1 MKVSEVVQEALG
13 TAYLTAREHR
23 HEYITPEHML
33 YAMLFYSETR
43 FVLKESGV
51 DLEKLK
57 ENLEQYFER
66 RIPVLSTGSDREPEQ
81 TLGFQDIIEQAVIHT
96 ESANKE
102 MLELS
107 DLLVAIFDE
116 PESYGN
122 YYLVKSGLTR
132 YTLTEVIS
140 HRLPAF
146 REKMQQERE
155 QRNVKTDGHGTAGEP
170 DHEEVEQ
177 HEDESALAAYTRDLT
192 RAAARNQLDPLIGR
206 EDILDRTLQI
216 LCRRVKNNPV
226 LVGDPGVG
234 KTAMAAG
241 IAQRI
246 IEGNVPQRLA
256 HVEVF
261 ELDMGSLLAGTK
273 YRGDFEERLK
283 AIIQELSDRDA
294 ILFIDEIHT
303 IIGAGSVSGGSVDGA
318 NLLKPALADGSIRC
332 IGSTTEDEFKKIFS
346 RDGALSRRFQKIE
359 IPETTRSETLHIL
372 RGLKS
377 RFERHHHVHYT
388 ETALKAAVDLS
399 LKYINDRALPDKA
412 IDVIDEA
419 GAAMQL
425 RMASENPPA
434 KHPSVE
440 PTGASV
446 IYLDEHKLGR
456 HGIEDPENFDDM
468 LIEDIPEY
476 RPSKPVKQINARFIE
491 KIVAS
496 IARVPAESVGRSEI
510 DRLKHLQQELS
521 DNIFGQPEAIESV
534 VSAIKR
540 SRAGFSQ
547 ETKPVAS
554 FLFVGPTGVGKTELC
569 IQLSKSLN
577 VPLIRFDMS
586 EYQEKHTVSRLVGSP
601 PGYVGFDEGGMLTDA
616 VRRQP
621 HAVLLLDEIEKAHQD
636 IYNVLLQ
643 ILDYATLTDNLG
655 RKADFRNVI
664 IIMTSNAGARDLGKR
679 MIGFVDNSAGT
690 STVGTALEK
699 IFSPEFRNRL
709 DKIVTFKRL
718 AHEQILSIVDKEI
731 GEFSRQLKRKRVTL
745 EVSDAV
751 RHWFA
756 YSGFSTEFGAR
767 NIARLVQDRLK
778 DYFVDNILF
787 GELKGGGEV
796 RVDLKRRKG
805 DEQPITDEA
814 IKKSPDDFEL
824 MFEDSVLQS

>member
-1 MKVSEVVQEALG
+1 MRVSEVVQEALG

-51 DLEKLK
+51 DLDKLK
-57 ENLEQYFER
+57 EHLEEYFNKR
-66 RIPVLSTGSDREPEQ
+66 VPVLSTSSDREPEQ

-96 ESANKE
+96 ESSQKE

-140 HRLPAF
+140 HRLPVF
-146 REKMQQERE
+146 RDKLQRER
-155 QRNVKTDGHGTAGEP
+155 QDRNVKAEGSMPRQEGEKESDQP
-170 DHEEVEQ
+170 
-177 HEDESALAAYTRDLT
+177 EDESALSLYTRDLT
-192 RAAARNQLDPLIGR
+192 RAAAENRLDPLIGR

-234 KTAMAAG
+234 KTAMASG

-246 IEGNVPQRLA
+246 IEGTVPARLSQ
-256 HVEVF
+256 VEVF

-283 AIIQELSDRDA
+283 AIIQELTDRDA

-318 NLLKPALADGSIRC
+318 NLLKPALADGTIRC

-359 IPETTRSETLHIL
+359 IPETTRKETLKIL
-372 RGLKS
+372 RGLRE
-377 RFERHHHVHYT
+377 RFETYHHVRYT

-425 RMASENPPA
+425 RMAGSAPSER
-434 KHPSVE
+434 HPVFEEIDGS
-440 PTGASV
+440 GSV
-446 IYLDEHKLGR
+446 IYLDEHGISR
-456 HGIEDPENFDDM
+456 RGIEDPEDEK
-468 LIEDIPEY
+468 EDPEQ
-476 RPSKPVKQINARFIE
+476 PVKQINAKFIE

-496 IARVPAESVGRSEI
+496 IARVPAASVGRSEV
-510 DRLKHLQQELS
+510 DRLRSLEADLKS
-521 DNIFGQPEAIESV
+521 RIFGQDEAVDSV

-547 ETKPVAS
+547 QQKPVAS

-569 IQLSKSLN
+569 LQLSNALS

-616 VRRQP
+616 IRRQP

-679 MIGFVDNSAGT
+679 MIGFVDNSTEG
-690 STVGTALEK
+690 SSVGSALER

-731 GEFSRQLKRKRVTL
+731 SEFAAQLKRKRVTL
-745 EVSDAV
+745 EVTDEV
-751 RHWFA
+751 RQWFV
-756 YSGFSTEFGAR
+756 YTGFSPEFGAR
-767 NIARLVQDRLK
+767 NISRLVQDRLK

-787 GELKGGGEV
+787 GQLRSGGAVKVGLRARVGDDGPVLLKDVEN
-796 RVDLKRRKG
+796 RP
-805 DEQPITDEA
+805 E
-814 IKKSPDDFEL
+814 DFEI
-824 MFEDSVLQS
+824 FFTDTVLQS